1 MYTAAGTIDTRAR
14 VAEFAPLVRRLAHHL
29 AARLPPSVHI
39 DDIIQAGMMG
49 LMDAVGRFD
58 EFRGNQFETY
68 ATQRIRGAML
78 DEVRQGDWLPRSTRR
93 SLRRIEEALRKLQ
106 QRFGRAPTETEIA
119 AELDVPLAEYQAM
132 LQEARGC
139 ELLHLEDL
147 THDGDEDYLDRNCKD
162 ERDDPL
168 DRYQDARFRAA
179 LIEAIELLP
188 PREKLL
194 MGLYYEQELNFK
206 EIAAVLEVSE
216 SRVCQLHGQAV
227 ARLRA
232 KLKGWS

>member
-14 VAEFAPLVRRLAHHL
+14 VAEYVPLVRRLAHHL
-29 AARLPPSVHI
+29 AARLPPSVQI

-49 LMDAVGRFD
+49 LMDAIGRFD

-78 DEVRQGDWLPRSTRR
+78 DEVRQNDWLPRSTRR
-93 SLRRIEEALRKLQ
+93 TLKRIEEALSRLQ
-106 QRFGRAPTETEIA
+106 QRFGRAPNEVEIA
-119 AELDVPLAEYQAM
+119 KELDVPLAEYQAM

-147 THDGDEDYLDRNCKD
+147 AHDADDDYLDRNVAD
-162 ERDDPL
+162 EREDPL
-168 DRYQDARFRAA
+168 GHYEDARFRAA
-179 LIEAIELLP
+179 LIDAIETLP

-216 SRVCQLHGQAV
+216 SRVCQLHGQAI
-227 ARLRA
+227 ARIRS
-232 KLKGWS
+232 KLKEWA